1 MKDAGIA
8 DLELVQGIKPRYQG
22 PVLVVNVERP
32 GLLWTPFFATS
43 QFTIQAGYS
52 SSGDT
57 TFMEETP
64 VSIDNRDGPAL
75 NMYGEYR
82 VSDRSWGLISRPAY
96 YRTLAEYLAREIVT
110 TLKDLYR
117 ISTGKYFENPRVRQ
131 NALLEI

>member
-1 MKDAGIA
+1 LIAALQKALAVEGKDARIA

-22 PVLVVNVERP
+22 PVLVINVGRP

-43 QFTIQAGYS
+43 QFTIHAGYS

-64 VSIDNRDGPAL
+64 ITISSQDGLAL
-75 NMYGEYR
+75 NMYSEYK
-82 VSDRSWGLISRPAY
+82 VSDRSWGLISRPGY
-96 YRTLAEYLAREIVT
+96 HQMLADYLAREIVT

-117 ISTGKYFENPRVRQ
+117 VSISGVPV
-131 NALLEI
+131 